1 MTRIRQ
7 SRKEAKMN
15 DYSVSNKGK
24 EQTRRFITER
34 AQAATQHKKTA
45 LPSIEEI
52 RRQLGWVLIV
62 RQH

>member
-1 MTRIRQ
+1 
-7 SRKEAKMN
+7 MN